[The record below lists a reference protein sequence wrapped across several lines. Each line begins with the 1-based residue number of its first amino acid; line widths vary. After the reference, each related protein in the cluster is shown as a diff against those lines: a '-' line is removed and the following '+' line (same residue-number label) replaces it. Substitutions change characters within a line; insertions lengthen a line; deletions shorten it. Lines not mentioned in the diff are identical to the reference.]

1 MCCRQCTV
9 FRQVQTAVFPTVPDC
24 WVPSARAERRAA
36 IFPRYTIHPQESLFW
51 CSSGTL
57 SRPSFPSIS
66 GTIHLGYSFNTLVTG
81 NSMTVLLG
89 DTKLWLTHFSHCPF
103 SSWYPRKLTVSLLY
117 LWPWLIIS
125 AILCLLLWMS
135 KLSPHH
141 CTQRAAGTQK
151 SLRE

>member
-1 MCCRQCTV
+1 MHSFSPSTDSSFPYSPGLLGSLCQG
-9 FRQVQTAVFPTVPDC
+9 QEEGGHLPTVHYP
-24 WVPSARAERRAA
+24 PSRK
-36 IFPRYTIHPQESLFW
+36 PFW

-57 SRPSFPSIS
+57 SCPFFPSIS
-66 GTIHLGYSFNTLVTG
+66 GTIRLGYSFNTLVMG
-81 NSMTVLLG
+81 SSVTVSLG
-89 DTKLWLTHFSHCPF
+89 DTKLWLTHFPHCPF

-117 LWPWLIIS
+117 LLPWLIIS